1 MKRIA
6 ILGSTGSIGVS
17 TLDIVG
23 RFPEKFRVVALA
35 AGKNLTQ
42 LTAQIKSF
50 QPLLVSL
57 SQEED
62 AKKLRQELPD
72 FEGDIVWGADG
83 LHATATHEDADM
95 VMAALVGAIGL
106 PPTLAAIRRA
116 KMSP

>member
-1 MKRIA
+1 MKRLA

-42 LTAQIKSF
+42 LIEQIKSF

-62 AKKLRQELPD
+62 AKKLRHELPD

-83 LHATATHEDADM
+83 LLATATHEDADM
-95 VMAALVGAIGL
+95 VMAAPGGSHR
-106 PPTLAAIRRA
+106 T
-116 KMSP
+116 SPDLGGHTGG